1 MKIGIISIIH
11 EPWGGSEELWAA
23 MAQEALDA
31 GHQVVF
37 CSYHFEPT
45 HPKVQA
51 LQHKGLQLAP
61 RNAYVPG
68 SASGWKR
75 KMKKALYW
83 CLHKVR
89 SPYADLLATQPD
101 LLLYNGTSLSILE
114 DPLLQKLWQAFT
126 GKKVILAH
134 YLPEH
139 NLVMPFSSRKALQ
152 EFFKASHH
160 SMFVSQR
167 TALVTQRTTAI
178 PTLSFSLVRNPVNM
192 TENSVVAWP
201 QITDITQLA
210 MVGNLIA
217 VHKGQDVMLQ
227 LLGTDEW
234 KQKAWHLNIYGE
246 GMDKEYLQS
255 LAQMYGIADKVTFHG
270 RVNDIRHLWSH
281 NHLLLMPSVMEG
293 MPLAVVE
300 AMLCGRPVV
309 ATDVGGHAEWIDDN
323 VNGFLAAAS
332 TVNAL
337 QEALKRAWERR
348 ADWESIGKLAHE
360 KAMQLYDPAPGK
372 TLLHLLEQVAGKKG

>member
-23 MAQEALDA
+23 MAHDALDA

-37 CSYHFEPT
+37 CSYHFGST

-51 LQHKGLQLAP
+51 LQQKGLQLAP
-61 RNAYVPG
+61 RMAYVPG
-68 SASGWKR
+68 SASGWMR

-89 SPYADLLATQPD
+89 SPYAKLLSTQPD
-101 LLLYNGTSLSILE
+101 LLFYNGTSLSILE
-114 DPLLQKLWQAFT
+114 DPHLQKHWQAFT

-139 NLVMPFSSRKALQ
+139 NSVMPFSDRIALQ
-152 EFFKASHH
+152 DFFKASQHAL
-160 SMFVSQR
+160 FVSQR
-167 TALVTQRTTAI
+167 TALVTQRTAAL
-178 PTLSFSLVRNPVNM
+178 PNLSYSLVRNPVNM
-192 TENSVVAWP
+192 PGNNLVAWP
-201 QITDITQLA
+201 QQTDITQLA

-234 KQKAWHLNIYGE
+234 KQKAWHLNIYGD

-255 LAQMYGIADKVTFHG
+255 LAEMYGIAGKVTFHG
-270 RVNDIRHLWSH
+270 RVNDIRHLWSQ

-300 AMLCGRPVV
+300 SMLCGRPVV

-332 TVNAL
+332 TVNELQDAL
-337 QEALKRAWERR
+337 ERAWERR
-348 ADWESIGKLAHE
+348 ADWEHIGRLAHE
-360 KAMQLYDPAPGK
+360 KAMQLYDPTPGEK
-372 TLLHLLEQVAGKKG
+372 LLHLLEQVAGKKG

>member
-23 MAQEALDA
+23 MAHDALDA

-37 CSYHFEPT
+37 SSYHFEPT

-61 RNAYVPG
+61 RIAYVPG
-68 SASGWKR
+68 SASGGMR

-83 CLHKVR
+83 CLQKVR
-89 SPYADLLATQPD
+89 SPYAKLLATQPD

-114 DPLLQKLWQAFT
+114 DPHLQKHWQVFT
-126 GKKVILAH
+126 GKKVVLVH

-139 NLVMPFSSRKALQ
+139 NTVMPFSSRKALQ
-152 EFFKASHH
+152 DFFKASHL
-160 SMFVSQR
+160 SLFVSQR
-167 TALVTQRTTAI
+167 TASVTQRTAAL
-178 PTLSFSLVRNPVNM
+178 PKLSYSLIRNPVNM
-192 TENSVVAWP
+192 PDNSVVAWP
-201 QITDITQLA
+201 HQTDITQLA

-227 LLGTDEW
+227 LLGTNEW
-234 KQKAWHLNIYGE
+234 KQKAWHLNIYGD

-255 LAQMYGIADKVTFHG
+255 LAGMYGIAGKVTFHG
-270 RVNDIRHLWSH
+270 RIHDIRHLWAQ
-281 NHLLLMPSVMEG
+281 NQLLLMPSVMEG

-323 VNGFLAAAS
+323 VNGFIAAAS
-332 TVNAL
+332 TSTSLHEAL
-337 QEALKRAWERR
+337 QRAWERKEE
-348 ADWESIGKLAHE
+348 WESIGKLAHE
-360 KAMQLYDPAPGK
+360 KAIQLYDPAPGK
-372 TLLHLLEQVAGKKG
+372 TLLHLLEQVASAE

>member
-1 MKIGIISIIH
+1 VKIGIISIIH

-31 GHQVVF
+31 GHEVMY
-37 CSYHFEPT
+37 CSYHFQQQ
-45 HPKVQA
+45 HPKLLA
-51 LQHKGLQLAP
+51 LQQKGLQLTP
-61 RNAYVPG
+61 RLAYVPG
-68 SASGWKR
+68 SADGFER
-75 KMKKALYW
+75 KWKKAWYW
-83 CLHKVR
+83 LLHKVL
-89 SPYADLLATQPD
+89 SPYKKLFSVQPD
-101 LLLYNGTSLSILE
+101 VLFYNGTSLSILQ
-114 DPLLQKLWQAFT
+114 DGPLQKLWQSFG

-139 NLVMPFSSRKALQ
+139 NAVLTFASRKGLQ
-152 EFFKASHH
+152 DFYRASDL
-160 SMFVSQR
+160 SLFVSHR
-167 TALVTQRTTAI
+167 TAEVTRRTIAL
-178 PTLSFSLVRNPVNM
+178 PQLSYSLMRNPVNM
-192 TENSVVAWP
+192 PDTSFVEWP
-201 QITDITQLA
+201 AQNDILQLA

-217 VHKGQDVMLQ
+217 VHKGQDIMLQ
-227 LLGTDEW
+227 LLGNDAW

-293 MPLAVVE
+293 MPLVVAE

-337 QEALKRAWERR
+337 QEALIRAWERR

-360 KAMQLYDPAPGK
+360 KAMQLYDPSPGK